1 MKSLTFLSK
10 KITFMNMPKNGQ
22 PCQINIKVAEFV
34 LGLGLW
40 TPTNPH
46 CSPKNKFFYFPWGS
60 SCAEQ
65 YPICVWNTKLQKL
78 TSVNGDG
85 LKSFISC
92 LSWVST
98 LACFKLLFGLS
109 ISSLPKTII
118 SIIIK
123 ADYLS
128 FNICIEI
135 GWRQHI
141 HYIFIFLNVYFH
153 CRAHSAMSRPGSIFL
168 VW

>member
-10 KITFMNMPKNGQ
+10 KINFMNMPKNGQ

-46 CSPKNKFFYFPWGS
+46 CSPKNKFFYLPWGS

-78 TSVNGDG
+78 TSVNRDG

-98 LACFKLLFGLS
+98 LACFKLPFGLS
-109 ISSLPKTII
+109 ISPFAKNNYKHYYQSGLSLLQHLHRNRV
-118 SIIIK
+118 K
-123 ADYLS
+123 ATYSL
-128 FNICIEI
+128 
-135 GWRQHI
+135 HI
-141 HYIFIFLNVYFH
+141 NFFKCLFPL
-153 CRAHSAMSRPGSIFL
+153 PGS
-168 VW
+168 